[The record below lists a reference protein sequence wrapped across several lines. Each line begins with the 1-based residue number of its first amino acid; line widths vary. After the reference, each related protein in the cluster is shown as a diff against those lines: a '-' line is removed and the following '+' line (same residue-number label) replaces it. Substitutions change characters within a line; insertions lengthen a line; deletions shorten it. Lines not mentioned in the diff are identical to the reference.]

1 MMKKKGYA
9 KGGMKKKGYAAG
21 GLKAPGAGNTGLK
34 KLPTEVRNKMGY
46 MNKGG
51 MPMKKKAYAKGG
63 KVAMYNV
70 GGMVKSSGPMNTGIA
85 KPKNTYKQDIT
96 MAVTLR
102 KYLNNELKAKGLTAT
117 EAKKNA
123 GKYKSIAAAKKAG
136 SLYYTDKNGKVM
148 AAVYAEDLKKPLKEI
163 KPKKKPL
170 RSSPFPKTRP
180 SSGSIK
186 VEVLI
191 PNSKETIESAIDK
204 GKNPPGGLRARGLRK
219 LKEKITGKSKGGMAK
234 RKAKK

>member
-1 MMKKKGYA
+1 
-9 KGGMKKKGYAAG
+9 
-21 GLKAPGAGNTGLK
+21 
-34 KLPTEVRNKMGY
+34 
-46 MNKGG
+46 
-51 MPMKKKAYAKGG
+51 
-63 KVAMYNV
+63 
-70 GGMVKSSGPMNTGIA
+70 
-85 KPKNTYKQDIT
+85 

-186 VEVLI
+186 VEVLVG
-191 PNSKETIESAIDK
+191 SKPKSDILKNINK
-204 GKNPPGGLRARGLRK
+204 GKPMSFEEEP
-219 LKEKITGKSKGGMAK
+219 
-234 RKAKK
+234 KKKKKVKK